1 MNKKKFIIVILAI
14 ALVVVLAVIIVHYT
28 KNNQNLIDSKKEN
41 IVSGESR
48 LKNYIASL
56 KENYYIYYTGEFKD
70 INGIYKKASIYF
82 SKSGKNYAIKSDDL
96 SLHVVLKENKLYN
109 ISHTYKMVIVMNKDS
124 LNLAGYNLISLDGKE
139 YVKSKQEKIEKTLY
153 YVEEYK
159 TNEEN
164 ISYYFAGDSL
174 KKIQIQR
181 DGKEQNVLFTVE
193 NTTRQDLFVINEDY
207 EMTYA

>member
-1 MNKKKFIIVILAI
+1 
-14 ALVVVLAVIIVHYT
+14 
-28 KNNQNLIDSKKEN
+28 
-41 IVSGESR
+41 
-48 LKNYIASL
+48 
-56 KENYYIYYTGEFKD
+56 
-70 INGIYKKASIYF
+70 
-82 SKSGKNYAIKSDDL
+82 
-96 SLHVVLKENKLYN
+96 
-109 ISHTYKMVIVMNKDS
+109 MNKDS

-139 YVKSKQEKIEKTLY
+139 YVKSKQEEIEKTLY

-164 ISYYFAGDSL
+164 ISYYFVGDSL